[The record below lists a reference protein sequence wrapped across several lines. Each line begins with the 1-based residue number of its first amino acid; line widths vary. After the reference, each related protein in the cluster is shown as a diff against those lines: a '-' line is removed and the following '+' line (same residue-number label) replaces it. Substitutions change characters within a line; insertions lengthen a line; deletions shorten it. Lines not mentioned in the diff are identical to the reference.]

1 MSLYDV
7 LGVPRSATAKEIR
20 TAYRQQALLSH
31 PDKHPGDDSARR
43 RFLEVS
49 EAYAVLG
56 DEHRR
61 ARYDRGATIDDAPP
75 DVDLRRANDLFN
87 ANFGQALMRQW
98 SPGLTVVGTLV
109 SNGRRKVFTIYPDG
123 STEEQEE
130 TAASSVFNYLRT
142 TTTLPGGGSWHTI
155 QLTTSLGA
163 RLASLLVPRS
173 LAERPLFGRL
183 ATAAVSWLPTA
194 LAATLAVRLLRGP
207 SRQPGSLPDSL
218 AVSLSSAAT
227 AGIRFDGLVPPV

>member
-1 MSLYDV
+1 
-7 LGVPRSATAKEIR
+7 
-20 TAYRQQALLSH
+20 
-31 PDKHPGDDSARR
+31 
-43 RFLEVS
+43 
-49 EAYAVLG
+49 
-56 DEHRR
+56 
-61 ARYDRGATIDDAPP
+61 
-75 DVDLRRANDLFN
+75 
-87 ANFGQALMRQW
+87 MRQW

-109 SNGRRKVFTIYPDG
+109 SDGRRKVFTIYPDG

-183 ATAAVSWLPTA
+183 ATATPPRSPGERRPRRPPLVLERCRLGSRST
-194 LAATLAVRLLRGP
+194 LAAAPRPASVWSTGP
-207 SRQPGSLPDSL
+207 SLPPTHPPITPTPPTPPTPPRRLSHGCRPHSPPPSPSACCEGRPDSL
-218 AVSLSSAAT
+218 AVYPT
-227 AGIRFDGLVPPV
+227 AWRCRSRARRRPGYASMG

>member
-61 ARYDRGATIDDAPP
+61 SRYDRGATIDDAPP

-87 ANFGQALMRQW
+87 ANFGQVRLRAH
-98 SPGLTVVGTLV
+98 
-109 SNGRRKVFTIYPDG
+109 
-123 STEEQEE
+123 
-130 TAASSVFNYLRT
+130 TAASAS
-142 TTTLPGGGSWHTI
+142 P
-155 QLTTSLGA
+155 A
-163 RLASLLVPRS
+163 RL
-173 LAERPLFGRL
+173 
-183 ATAAVSWLPTA
+183 
-194 LAATLAVRLLRGP
+194 
-207 SRQPGSLPDSL
+207 
-218 AVSLSSAAT
+218 
-227 AGIRFDGLVPPV
+227 